1 MYVSRDNIQDLIRR
15 SNNNINGIERI
26 IIHDENSKKLQLMC
40 IAFKPGKI
48 YKPIAD
54 DCDGWITFLV
64 IRNTLTI
71 KTYDFKNKK
80 LTLERKLKENEFLKI
95 PRKLFRETIGDKNN
109 SSVYVEIIEGD
120 FNPSKR
126 IFF

>member
-1 MYVSRDNIQDLIRR
+1 
-15 SNNNINGIERI
+15 
-26 IIHDENSKKLQLMC
+26 MC

-71 KTYDFKNKK
+71 KTYDFKN
-80 LTLERKLKENEFLKI
+80 RKLKENEFLKI